1 MYYETNVPNLLL
13 EKFIIKDSNNENI
26 EIKPERNNNNFYE
39 WFTIINAPFQN
50 IKDIYENE
58 NLSNFSLNPDTNKE
72 KEGKNIKFIL
82 KPQINIKIFYDEFG
96 KYEDK
101 FQSFF
106 DNYFPKQFDVMERD
120 IKYMNNFSDKDLKK
134 DLKDVIIEGFDKYY
148 FNNCRKDY
156 ILLRDIW

>member
-1 MYYETNVPNLLL
+1 ML
-13 EKFIIKDSNNENI
+13 
-26 EIKPERNNNNFYE
+26 
-39 WFTIINAPFQN
+39 
-50 IKDIYENE
+50 
-58 NLSNFSLNPDTNKE
+58 
-72 KEGKNIKFIL
+72 KFIL

-148 FNNCRKDY
+148 FNNCRKEY
-156 ILLRDIW
+156 ILLKIYVWLFFVFKLKKKKKY